1 MARMSEPRRFCPF
14 TAIEQRGDNW
24 CRTDCQ
30 LWQHENCAI
39 ANAAGALWGILQV
52 LNRLTTKTEEPTTE
66 PVGEQ
71 PQEPAEV

>member
-1 MARMSEPRRFCPF
+1 MTAPRYCPF
-14 TAIEQRGDNW
+14 AIGEDRR
-24 CRTDCQ
+24 CKTDCQ

-52 LNRLTTKTEEPTTE
+52 LNRLTTTTEEPTTE